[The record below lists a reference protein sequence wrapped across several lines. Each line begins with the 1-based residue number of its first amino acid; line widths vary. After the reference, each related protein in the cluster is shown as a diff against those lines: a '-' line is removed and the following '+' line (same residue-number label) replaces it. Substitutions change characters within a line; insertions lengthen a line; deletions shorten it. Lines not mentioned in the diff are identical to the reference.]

1 MSQYHIRSYAYTNQ
15 AGVRSGLSAI
25 GADATGLRRML
36 EKSAFFCLGGSGIS
50 APAALILKQEALAR
64 GAEAVIHRDV
74 LVGRIDRSRFALL
87 GTERQI
93 REICHKLRVQAFGL
107 PVLAAELEEALA
119 NLAVD
124 RWQISLPRGGMLE
137 LGQRPLLM
145 GILNVTPDSFS
156 DGGRYLDPQ
165 AAVQHACQLVAEGA
179 DMIDIGAASSRP
191 GFSPVSEEEELRRL
205 LPALRAVRAAV
216 DVPISIDSDKAP
228 VVAAALAAGADI
240 INDIGG
246 LQADPDMAALAARTG
261 APVIVMHSGFDRE
274 DPIGALCDFLRKSME
289 IANAAG
295 VGQEQIILDPG
306 FGFGKEGNDDFAI
319 MANLP
324 LLRVLG
330 RPILCGSSN
339 KRCIGNA
346 TGAPLGER
354 LPGNLAAATAQ
365 TLGGAAI
372 LRVHEVAQTKQAVAL
387 AQACGGGFFL

>member
-1 MSQYHIRSYAYTNQ
+1 MSRYHIRSYAYTNQ

-25 GADATGLRRML
+25 GADAAGLRRML

-87 GTERQI
+87 GTERQL
-93 REICHKLRVQAFGL
+93 REICQKLRVQAFGL
-107 PVLAAELEEALA
+107 PALAAELEEALA
-119 NLAVD
+119 NLAVN
-124 RWQISLPRGGMLE
+124 RWQIPLPRRGALE

-165 AAVQHACQLVAEGA
+165 AAAQHACRLVAEGA

-191 GFSPVSEEEELRRL
+191 GFSPVPAEEELRRL

-216 DVPISIDSDKAP
+216 DVPISVDSDKAA
-228 VVAAALAAGADI
+228 VVAAALEAGADI
-240 INDIGG
+240 MNDIGG
-246 LQADPDMAALAARTG
+246 LQADPDMAALAARAG
-261 APVIVMHSGFDRE
+261 APVVVMHSGFDRE
-274 DPIGALCDFLRKSME
+274 DPIGGLCDFLRKSME
-289 IANAAG
+289 IASSAG

-306 FGFGKEGNDDFAI
+306 FGFGKEGDEDFAI

-339 KRCIGNA
+339 KRCIGHA
-346 TGAPLGER
+346 TDAPLGER
-354 LPGNLAAATAQ
+354 LAGNLAAATAQ

-372 LRVHEVAQTKQAVAL
+372 LRVHAIAQTKQAVAL